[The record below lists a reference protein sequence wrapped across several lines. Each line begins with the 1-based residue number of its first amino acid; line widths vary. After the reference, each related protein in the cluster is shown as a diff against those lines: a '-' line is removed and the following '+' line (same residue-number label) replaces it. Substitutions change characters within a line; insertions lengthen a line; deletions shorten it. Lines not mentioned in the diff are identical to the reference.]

1 MSAAVQPQERRVP
14 HWVAGLI
21 CLAMVALCLAY
32 HFNRPSLPDWW
43 RASGGGVPYVMFWV
57 SFWFVF
63 FPRTRYVLAIAI
75 LCTLFTCGL
84 EVLQLWQPPW
94 LTAFRSTT
102 FGAALL
108 GSGFLWNDIPPYF
121 IGGVLGWLM
130 LHAALRWMP
139 EPNSLPSIPTE

>member
-1 MSAAVQPQERRVP
+1 MNQPALPKERRVS
-14 HWVAGLI
+14 HSTAGLI

-32 HFNRPSLPDWW
+32 HFCRPTLPDWW

-57 SFWFVF
+57 SFWFVI
-63 FPRTRYVLAIAI
+63 FPRARYVSAIAI
-75 LCTLFTCGL
+75 GCTLFTCGL
-84 EVLQLWQPPW
+84 EALQLWQPAW
-94 LTAFRSTT
+94 LSEFRSTL

-108 GSGFLWNDIPPYF
+108 GNQFVWNDIPPYF

-139 EPNSLPSIPTE
+139 E

>member
-43 RASGGGVPYVMFWV
+43 RASGGGVPYVLFWV

-63 FPRTRYVLAIAI
+63 FPRARHVLAIAI

-84 EVLQLWQPPW
+84 EVLQLWHPPW
-94 LTAFRSTT
+94 LTAFRSTV

-108 GSGFLWNDIPPYF
+108 GSGFVWNDIPPYF
-121 IGGVLGWLM
+121 IGGLLGWLM
-130 LHAALRWMP
+130 LHAALRLVP
-139 EPNSLPSIPTE
+139 AG